1 MGGGGA
7 TLLQRRVDEA
17 VDHADAVDGHAGDL
31 RGDCMNERVGGGV
44 GNPLLRVFQAT
55 VGTPGHQ
62 ERRDRNH
69 TGHDRTNWGQT
80 CAAKGC
86 LQLPSMAK
94 SPMNTAPVASDGPR
108 RIRPRR
114 LLTGGLLVR
123 IQPEEPNSRW
133 SFRLPGLNCGSS
145 RRSARSANP
154 ARGAKLHTSRGMS
167 VRTSANGVRASG
179 VGAHHGVPPHSRP
192 GLVRSWTPHAL
203 RGDDKRDS
211 PVRVACS
218 RDPHF
223 DVVAQGRQER
233 HQAFR
238 REPTGYAGR
247 RSRARRARRTLAG
260 S

>member
-1 MGGGGA
+1 
-7 TLLQRRVDEA
+7 
-17 VDHADAVDGHAGDL
+17 
-31 RGDCMNERVGGGV
+31 MNERVGVGAV

-55 VGTPGHQ
+55 VGGLPSTGAAASTPGTNSGTT
-62 ERRDRNH
+62 RPNFNH
-69 TGHDRTNWGQT
+69 LTGHDRTNWGQT

-123 IQPEEPNSRW
+123 IEPEEPNSRW